1 METLSGDG
9 IGPPIRISDA
19 LSFNWDQLT
28 NRKQLELRHMIVPA
42 SQILLITT
50 VFGIAHLPS
59 QLVPTVPFLSLELA
73 EKRRVL
79 RTVYL
84 PLELSSKHRFAVCAK
99 HPSFARPRMAS
110 AVWPHLVSETRWR
123 LQLRL
128 SPLNQR

>member
-42 SQILLITT
+42 SQILLIIT

-59 QLVPTVPFLSLELA
+59 QLSPHGTLSL
-73 EKRRVL
+73 
-79 RTVYL
+79 
-84 PLELSSKHRFAVCAK
+84 S
-99 HPSFARPRMAS
+99 
-110 AVWPHLVSETRWR
+110 
-123 LQLRL
+123 
-128 SPLNQR
+128 